1 MAKKLESTLRNM
13 FLSLTLISLVMSAAL
28 TFVYLKTKGPI
39 ELAASQ
45 KEINAIRQ
53 VSPDFDS
60 DPLTAQREVDG
71 VTIYTVK
78 KNNETAGFAV
88 KTYSDKGFSG
98 HIELMAGFRTD
109 GTINNITV
117 LQHKETPGL
126 GTKMAEPKFITQFLD
141 KNPGSFKINVKKDGG
156 QVDAITAATIS
167 SRAFCDA
174 LLRAYNALDA
184 VDSTTNMP

>member
-39 ELAASQ
+39 ELAARQ
-45 KEINAIRQ
+45 NEINAIRQ

-60 DPLTAQREVDG
+60 DPLTTPREVDG